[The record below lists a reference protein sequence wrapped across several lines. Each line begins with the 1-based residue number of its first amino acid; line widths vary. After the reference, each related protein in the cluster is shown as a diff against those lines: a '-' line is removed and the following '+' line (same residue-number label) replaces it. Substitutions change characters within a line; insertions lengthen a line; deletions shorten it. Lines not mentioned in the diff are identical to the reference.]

1 MYNVTLRGGITAGKF
16 RDRGVLP
23 NVEECLRICCIAKS
37 CDLAFMLGNHCFSVS
52 CKTQALCE
60 VATARSS
67 TYNPRV
73 AYIYARSNFA
83 NRSYEPTNSSTA
95 PGGLTHAKNLV
106 LQFHKAES
114 SSMENIN
121 HSIVTANSK
130 KQRKYKNINE
140 TVSENHRNRS
150 RSGYA
155 KDKLQ
160 PKNFTEKMKLE
171 NKSKNEYDQTTENL
185 KDIILLQAFQGTEIP
200 RNSRN
205 KTLVAETDK
214 NITNE
219 SDKNGSLSASN
230 VTSDHDT
237 SLTLNTKGV
246 ETGNIPS
253 MKMVANNR
261 TSKKV
266 FQPATR
272 NVTSLLSYSRAPN
285 LKDFLKNTTF
295 LQTHRYQTI
304 SLQEKASGAPD
315 SSLRKNLQVN
325 PLPRKPNQRNRT
337 SKYDVTSLEEMVSE
351 TIPSSL
357 AHDSEE
363 TPFSRN
369 SGEKNRTTSN
379 QIVSISKSIKLLPV
393 NNNKK
398 DGRPKNRIVSMEE
411 MVSEPTDSAS
421 NRDLKK
427 EYHFE
432 QDNHI
437 NITRQNQTASLQ
449 MMTSQTT
456 SSPSVEYVSGHDKD
470 NGKDIQPVLVN
481 STDLMLLEAFSLQP
495 QAKYRN
501 FSDGDFPSKLS
512 VSSFSPTTAPQSR
525 TRGTK
530 IDRLDVKPNTENKTT
545 KSRGTHKS
553 MLKTITKLKTT
564 AEDKIRYPKD
574 TTNNLSKSFQQN
586 DKKIEHDFT

>member
-1 MYNVTLRGGITAGKF
+1 
-16 RDRGVLP
+16 
-23 NVEECLRICCIAKS
+23 
-37 CDLAFMLGNHCFSVS
+37 
-52 CKTQALCE
+52 
-60 VATARSS
+60 
-67 TYNPRV
+67 
-73 AYIYARSNFA
+73 
-83 NRSYEPTNSSTA
+83 
-95 PGGLTHAKNLV
+95 
-106 LQFHKAES
+106 
-114 SSMENIN
+114 
-121 HSIVTANSK
+121 
-130 KQRKYKNINE
+130 
-140 TVSENHRNRS
+140 
-150 RSGYA
+150 
-155 KDKLQ
+155 
-160 PKNFTEKMKLE
+160 
-171 NKSKNEYDQTTENL
+171 
-185 KDIILLQAFQGTEIP
+185 
-200 RNSRN
+200 
-205 KTLVAETDK
+205 
-214 NITNE
+214 
-219 SDKNGSLSASN
+219 
-230 VTSDHDT
+230 
-237 SLTLNTKGV
+237 
-246 ETGNIPS
+246 
-253 MKMVANNR
+253 
-261 TSKKV
+261 
-266 FQPATR
+266 
-272 NVTSLLSYSRAPN
+272 
-285 LKDFLKNTTF
+285 
-295 LQTHRYQTI
+295 
-304 SLQEKASGAPD
+304 
-315 SSLRKNLQVN
+315 
-325 PLPRKPNQRNRT
+325 
-337 SKYDVTSLEEMVSE
+337 MVSE

-495 QAKYRN
+495 QAKYGN